1 MFIAFGGADADAP
14 DEATADAAAGED
26 EAAGGVL
33 LELLELQ
40 AASARAVAASA
51 VAAAHRPRDRVA
63 GIESTA
69 KLLCAY
75 SLGGGLADRP
85 VGRVPARLTGF
96 CLGSAR
102 RGHPRLAGPAE
113 RRRHK
118 TSTLRRDASP
128 GQGILCSGLMSATRS
143 VSLIGSVSCS
153 PARVKS

>member
-14 DEATADAAAGED
+14 DEATADEATADAAAGED

-33 LELLELQ
+33 LGLLELQ
-40 AASARAVAASA
+40 AASARAAAASA

-96 CLGSAR
+96 VWDQLDAAIRAS
-102 RGHPRLAGPAE
+102 RGQRNAGVIRPPLCGGTHP
-113 RRRHK
+113 
-118 TSTLRRDASP
+118 
-128 GQGILCSGLMSATRS
+128 
-143 VSLIGSVSCS
+143 
-153 PARVKS
+153 PAREFSVTD

>member
-1 MFIAFGGADADAP
+1 MFIAFGAADAL
-14 DEATADAAAGED
+14 DEAAADAAAGED
-26 EAAGGVL
+26 EAAGGVV
-33 LELLELQ
+33 LELPELQ
-40 AASARAVAASA
+40 AASVRAAAASA
-51 VAAAHRPRDRVA
+51 VTAAQRPTDRLA

-75 SLGGGLADRP
+75 SLGGGFADRP

-102 RGHPRLAGPAE
+102 RGHPLRDQAE

-128 GQGILCSGLMSATRS
+128 AREFSATD
-143 VSLIGSVSCS
+143 
-153 PARVKS
+153 